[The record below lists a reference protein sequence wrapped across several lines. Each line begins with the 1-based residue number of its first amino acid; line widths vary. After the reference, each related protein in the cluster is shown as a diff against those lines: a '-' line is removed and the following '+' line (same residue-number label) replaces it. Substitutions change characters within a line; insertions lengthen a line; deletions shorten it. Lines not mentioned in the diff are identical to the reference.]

1 MGKPEIMIVT
11 GLGMITLGLLALV
24 FVLGRLA
31 GERRAAREHVR
42 NLEQSRVWLAE
53 QRAELDR
60 QRAALAEQRAHLDVR
75 RRRMPDSGRAPAPR
89 ADEQPTREIDRRRIP
104 RVPDWLDLPDHLNKR
119 GHQTRY
125 DGEN

>member
-1 MGKPEIMIVT
+1 MGTPEIMIVT
-11 GLGMITLGLLALV
+11 GLGMITLGLLALA
-24 FVLGRLA
+24 FVVGRLN

-42 NLEQSRVWLAE
+42 HLEQSRAWLAE
-53 QRAELDR
+53 QRAELDQ
-60 QRAALAEQRAHLDVR
+60 QRAALAEQRAHLELR

-89 ADEQPTREIDRRRIP
+89 VDEQPTREIDRRRIP
-104 RVPDWLDLPDHLNKR
+104 RHLNKR